1 MSKQKPATPAKRGF
15 FARMFGRNRD
25 AALPNQQQ
33 RQYAAAKHNNFM
45 TGWHNNLSSA
55 DALLRMDL
63 PTLRSRSRE
72 LARNN
77 TYMRRFMQMVKTN
90 MVGPSGFKLQVQ
102 VQMGDGK
109 PDALANKAIEAAFDV
124 WCRPKNCDV
133 AAQMSF
139 AGQCRLLLE
148 TVARDGEALVRHI
161 QGFDNGFGYALQILD
176 VDRLDVALNRPAA
189 GAQNAIRMGV
199 EINAYSRPV
208 AYWLK
213 KDHPGDGMY
222 GAQNGDYERIPA
234 TQISHLMLAD
244 RPEQRRGVPW
254 THAAIIAL
262 NDLGGYNEA
271 AIVAA
276 RVGAAHMGFFVDKS
290 DEFADTPPLTG
301 NYDGFDF
308 IHEAVPGAFNRLPK
322 GIEVQEYDP
331 KYPHENFDVF
341 MKACLRSIASGL
353 GVAYHTLANDLE
365 GVNFSSIRSGV
376 LEERDYW
383 MMLQDWFQDQFLVEV
398 YERWLQCALLAGAIT
413 SVSGVPLPA
422 AKYTQ
427 FCRYKWQGRR
437 WQWVDPL
444 KDVKAQAEAV
454 ALGVKSRRDVSNEMG
469 YDFDDTVEQLDAETK
484 LFTEKGLAL
493 STPSGNTL
501 PAATEEE

>member
-1 MSKQKPATPAKRGF
+1 MSKQPATTRKRGF
-15 FARMFGRNRD
+15 FARMFGRKPDEPVQN
-25 AALPNQQQ
+25 QQ
-33 RQYAAAKHNNFM
+33 RQYTAASHSFM
-45 TGWHNNLSSA
+45 QAGWANQNQSS
-55 DALLRMDL
+55 DALVHMSL
-63 PTLRSRSRE
+63 PTLRSRSRD

-90 MVGPSGFKLQVQ
+90 VVGPAGFKLQAQVVQ
-102 VQMGDGK
+102 NDGK
-109 PDALANKAIEAAFDV
+109 PDALANKAIEAAFDA

-133 AAQMSF
+133 TAGLSF
-139 AGQCRLLLE
+139 SGLCRLLME
-148 TVARDGEALVRHI
+148 AVARDGEALVRHV
-161 QGFDNGFGYALQILD
+161 QGFDNEFGYALQVLD
-176 VDRLDVALNRPAA
+176 IDRLDVLLNRPAS
-189 GAQNAIRMGV
+189 GNQHAIRMGV
-199 EINAYSRPV
+199 ELNAYSRPV

-213 KDHPGDGMY
+213 KDHPGDGVY
-222 GAQNGDYERIPA
+222 GSQSGDYERVPA
-234 TQISHLMLAD
+234 SELTHIMIAD

-254 THAAIIAL
+254 THAAIIAM

-276 RVGAAHMGFFVDKS
+276 RVGAAHMGFFVNKN
-290 DEFADTPPLTG
+290 DEFSDTPPLSG
-301 NYDGFDF
+301 GYEGGDF
-308 IHEAVPGAFNRLPK
+308 VHEAVPGAFNALPK
-322 GIEVQEYDP
+322 GFELQEYDP

-383 MMLQDWFQDQFLVEV
+383 MTLQDWFQDAFLVEV
-398 YERWLQCALLAGAIT
+398 YERWLRCALLKGAIT
-413 SVSGVPLPA
+413 SERGVPFPA
-422 AKYTQ
+422 AKYAL

-454 ALGVKSRRDVSNEMG
+454 ALRVKSRRDVASEMG
-469 YDFDDTVEQLDAETK
+469 YDFDDTIEQLEAEQAM
-484 LFTEKGLAL
+484 LTEKGLMVSETTA
-493 STPSGNTL
+493 STVSVE
-501 PAATEEE
+501 TEED